1 MSDGADGADAVVLSF
16 LEENSLASYPTEDA
30 IIATNISMDTLLG
43 WKEEDMKLF
52 VEQNGE

>member
-1 MSDGADGADAVVLSF
+1 MGDGADGADATVLSF

-43 WKEEDMKLF
+43 
-52 VEQNGE
+52 